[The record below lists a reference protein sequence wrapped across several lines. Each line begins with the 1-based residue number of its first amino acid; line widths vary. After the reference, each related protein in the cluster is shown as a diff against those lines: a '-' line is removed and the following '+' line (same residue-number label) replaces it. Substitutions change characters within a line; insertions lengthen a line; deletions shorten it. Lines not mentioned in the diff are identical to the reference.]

1 MGTKVTMR
9 DVAKAAGV
17 SPMTVSR
24 AFKEDASVN
33 AATRAIVQDAAD
45 RLGYVYDTTAQAFR
59 AQRSGFLAIT
69 LPSINNANFASTHR
83 ALTQALAGTDLQL
96 LLGITN
102 YRVDEEERHVRQLLA
117 RRPEAIVLTGGHHT
131 EATRKL
137 LSAMDVPVVEIWDL
151 PPEPIGHVVGFSN
164 AEAMQLLV
172 DHLVETGRRTLGF
185 LGATGDTD
193 KRGAERRKGVLEAA
207 RRRGLPDV
215 TLLDAGPAPVS
226 MSNGANAVNAQIES
240 IRKLDALV
248 CVSDPVAFGA
258 IMALQR
264 LGLDVPRD
272 IAVTGFGAF
281 EIASIS
287 NPSLTTINVWA
298 EQIGQKTGELIE
310 ALLKGNLAT
319 DDVIV
324 TKVTPTLVCG
334 DST

>member
-9 DVAKAAGV
+9 DVARAAGV

-151 PPEPIGHVVGFSN
+151 PPEPIGYVVGFSN
-164 AEAMQLLV
+164 AEAMRLIV
-172 DHLVETGRRTLGF
+172 DHLVETGRRKLGF

-193 KRGAERRKGVLEAA
+193 KRGAERRKGVLDAA
-207 RRRGLPDV
+207 RRHGLPDV
-215 TLLDAGPAPVS
+215 ALIDGGQAPVS
-226 MSNGANAVNAQIES
+226 MSNGANAVNTQIDA
-240 IRKLDALV
+240 IRGLDALI
-248 CVSDPVAFGA
+248 CVSDPVAFGV

-264 LGLDVPRD
+264 LGVDVPGD

-281 EIASIS
+281 EIATIS
-287 NPSLTTINVWA
+287 NPSLTTVNVWA
-298 EQIGQKTGELIE
+298 DQIGERTGKLIGAMLSGGSASDDDPMVKLTP
-310 ALLKGNLAT
+310 ALVRGA
-319 DDVIV
+319 
-324 TKVTPTLVCG
+324 
-334 DST
+334 SS

>member
-33 AATRAIVQDAAD
+33 AATRAIVQEAAD

-59 AQRSGFLAIT
+59 AQRSGFLAVT

-83 ALTQALAGTDLQL
+83 ALTQALAGSDLQL

-151 PPEPIGHVVGFSN
+151 PADPIGHVVGFSN
-164 AEAMQLLV
+164 ADAMHLVV
-172 DHLVETGRRTLGF
+172 DHLVATGRKNLGF
-185 LGATGDTD
+185 LGAQGDTD
-193 KRGAERRKGVLEAA
+193 KRGADRRQGVLDAA
-207 RRRGLPDV
+207 QRHGLPDV
-215 TLLDAGPAPVS
+215 ILLDAGAAPMS
-226 MSNGANAVNAQIES
+226 MSNGAEAVNGQIDL
-240 IRKLDALV
+240 IRDLDALI

-258 IMALQR
+258 IMALQK
-264 LGLDVPRD
+264 LGINVPND

-287 NPSLTTINVWA
+287 TPSITTVNVGA
-298 EQIGQKTGELIE
+298 DQIGERAGALIDRV
-310 ALLKGNLAT
+310 LNGDLAN
-319 DDVIV
+319 DDGIT
-324 TKVTPTLVCG
+324 TKVTPKLVRG
-334 DST
+334 QSA